1 LDCRERKDH
10 ILLDAA
16 GVLEPDEQQEIR
28 AHLATGCPQCSG
40 YRAEAEA
47 VIAQLSLAVDPVA
60 PPAGARDRLMQRVN
74 EFQLNQSRLN
84 ALGNKATA
92 PSSTGGDGLGPVSYP
107 IRKNRKSDWE
117 RIVVASSLAAV
128 LAVAV
133 TLGAVAWLRPKPQVA
148 TMPEGDTAKAMQMM
162 LDEQAAILHHDED
175 VLKHDQQRIL
185 ELEAATRPTAGLNF
199 AELTGDKQPEARG
212 RVFID
217 ADEKKWYFFT
227 SGMQPAPDGKTYELW
242 VISDNQKLPAGTFQV
257 NADGS
262 ATLLGAVPALKPG
275 AAITLAVTD
284 EPAGGVQVPTGSIQI
299 KGTVQ

>member
-1 LDCRERKDH
+1 LDCRERKDQ

-16 GVLEPDEQQEIR
+16 GVLDADEQQDLR

-47 VIAQLSLAVDPVA
+47 VLAQLSLAADPVA

-84 ALGNKATA
+84 ALGQKAKN
-92 PSSTGGDGLGPVSYP
+92 SEDSKSISYSLP
-107 IRKNRKSDWE
+107 NNRRWDWE
-117 RIVVASSLAAV
+117 RIILPASLAAV

-133 TLGAVAWLRPKPQVA
+133 TLGAVAWLRPKQQVA
-148 TMPEGDTAKAMQMM
+148 VVPSTDSVKAFQVM
-162 LDEQAAILHHDED
+162 LDQQAEVIRHDEE
-175 VLKHDQQRIL
+175 VLKHDQERIL
-185 ELEAATRPTAGLNF
+185 ELQSATQKTSGLNF
-199 AELTGDKQPEARG
+199 AELKGDKQPLALG

-217 ADEKKWYFFT
+217 AEDKKWYFFT

-262 ATLLGAVPALKPG
+262 ATLLGKVPALKPG
-275 AAITLAVTD
+275 APITLAVTD
-284 EPAGGVQVPTGSIQI
+284 EPAGGVPVPTGNIQI
-299 KGTVQ
+299 LGTVQ